1 MPQKIQLERSSL
13 QVGIVASG
21 GPKRIQRMI
30 KKKKRMVRKARQ
42 KSNL

>member
-30 KKKKRMVRKARQ
+30 KKKKNGEEGQTKI
-42 KSNL
+42 